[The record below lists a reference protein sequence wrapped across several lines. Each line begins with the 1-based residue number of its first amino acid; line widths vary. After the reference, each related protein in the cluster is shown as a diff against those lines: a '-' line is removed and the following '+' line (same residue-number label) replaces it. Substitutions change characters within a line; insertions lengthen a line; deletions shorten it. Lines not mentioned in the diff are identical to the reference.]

1 MIIAQKKI
9 LIYSSGFVQDVYPIF
24 VVIGVTFT
32 KKLYKLP
39 NERTNYWFCPT
50 CAKPALN
57 AVFLDKDIDK
67 RRNIFLDSMEAGIAD
82 VKSEQFSTN
91 NSINILEDT
100 LEQNNS
106 AVTHCM
112 ETLNSLNERVNTLE
126 KVANESFNIESSP
139 TIEINNKE
147 NYNTNQKQE
156 KSILM
161 N

>member
-1 MIIAQKKI
+1 
-9 LIYSSGFVQDVYPIF
+9 
-24 VVIGVTFT
+24 
-32 KKLYKLP
+32 
-39 NERTNYWFCPT
+39 
-50 CAKPALN
+50 
-57 AVFLDKDIDK
+57 
-67 RRNIFLDSMEAGIAD
+67 MEAGIAD
-82 VKSEQFSTN
+82 LKSEQFSTN

-112 ETLNSLNERVNTLE
+112 EMLNSLNERVNTLE